1 MRLQSL
7 RGTDVVRGM
16 LIYPAGDTAAAL
28 LTGGFS
34 PLRLAGMMV
43 VGGLLYAWE
52 IPAWF
57 RWINARYTGAARAA
71 MAVLYFNPLWIA
83 RHLASF
89 VCFQERPW
97 TSLRSCSSFP

>member
-43 VGGLLYAWE
+43 VGG
-52 IPAWF
+52 F
-57 RWINARYTGAARAA
+57 STHGRYPPG
-71 MAVLYFNPLWIA
+71 
-83 RHLASF
+83 SDG
-89 VCFQERPW
+89 
-97 TSLRSCSSFP
+97 